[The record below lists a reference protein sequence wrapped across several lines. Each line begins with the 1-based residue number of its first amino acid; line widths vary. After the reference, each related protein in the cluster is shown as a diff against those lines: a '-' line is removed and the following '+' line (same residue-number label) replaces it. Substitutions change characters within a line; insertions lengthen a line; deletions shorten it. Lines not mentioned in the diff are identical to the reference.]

1 MSTLNSNEPKGRP
14 PAPLFPLDQVGFSLA
29 ADYRIYVRK
38 DLLQSGQADPSK
50 SESSAHELVQLQPE
64 DPILMDFDMKDAAWV
79 DLKQAVLRTVES
91 SQDKPN
97 FGCIL
102 HELDSNGKLKWRA
115 HMFGYDRQV
124 ASYTLRFDFA
134 EFSMNF
140 TTAET
145 QITASIGII
154 MDYPLK
160 AIRSQSKARSAPN
173 KGALITTSD
182 TSDISVVQ
190 PTKTTKLK
198 ESPPLAPKSVH
209 PRSSPPA
216 SPAPKQ
222 HKTADNITMDE
233 FKKLCLIP
241 KSDYHTSFLLKERCI
256 HHWSALKTTTEE
268 KFEELKFHYGPA
280 MLLMQGVQL
289 LLQNKPSTQYLLDVL

>member
-1 MSTLNSNEPKGRP
+1 MGKETTMSTLNSNEPKGRP

-50 SESSAHELVQLQPE
+50 SESGAHELVQLQPE
-64 DPILMDFDMKDAAWV
+64 DPISMDFDMKDAAWV

-91 SQDKPN
+91 SRDEPN
-97 FGCIL
+97 FGRIL

-124 ASYTLRFDFA
+124 ASYALPFDFA

-160 AIRSQSKARSAPN
+160 AIRSQSKVCTLSSQY
-173 KGALITTSD
+173 SD
-182 TSDISVVQ
+182 AFFDHLS
-190 PTKTTKLK
+190 
-198 ESPPLAPKSVH
+198 H
-209 PRSSPPA
+209 
-216 SPAPKQ
+216 
-222 HKTADNITMDE
+222 
-233 FKKLCLIP
+233 
-241 KSDYHTSFLLKERCI
+241 
-256 HHWSALKTTTEE
+256 
-268 KFEELKFHYGPA
+268 
-280 MLLMQGVQL
+280 
-289 LLQNKPSTQYLLDVL
+289 

>member
-1 MSTLNSNEPKGRP
+1 MSTLNSNKPKGRP

-29 ADYRIYVRK
+29 ADYQIYVRK

-50 SESSAHELVQLQPE
+50 SESGAHELVQLQPE

-79 DLKQAVLRTVES
+79 DLKQAVFQTVES

-97 FGCIL
+97 FGRIL

-124 ASYTLRFDFA
+124 ASYALPFDFA

-160 AIRSQSKARSAPN
+160 AISAPN

-182 TSDISVVQ
+182 TLDISVVQ

-209 PRSSPPA
+209 PRLSPPA
-216 SPAPKQ
+216 NPAPKQ
-222 HKTADNITMDE
+222 RKTADNITVDE
-233 FKKLCLIP
+233 FKKLCQIP
-241 KSDYHTSFLLKERCI
+241 KSDYHTSFLLKEHCI
-256 HHWSALKTTTEE
+256 HHRSALKTTTEE